1 MPRAVVEPVF
11 VSRQTAAEPEKQ
23 ARGKLPRGVFRIK
36 HPLEG
41 YYYYWQEGRSKPAG
55 QRSPIVR
62 LPDDPTSAAFREA
75 VSTARRLA
83 GVADVEDTI
92 PSRGQGYVY
101 FLVSGAY
108 VKIGFSTKPAGRLSA
123 LATGIGSD
131 IDAFVLIKGNRTLE
145 KRLHLVFRAHRTQGE
160 WFKRHAKIMKAVAAA
175 AIGELNVETP

>member
-1 MPRAVVEPVF
+1 MGRETVAPVF
-11 VSRQTAAEPEKQ
+11 VDRKTAADP
-23 ARGKLPRGVFRIK
+23 APRAKLPRGVFRIK

-55 QRSPIVR
+55 QRGPLVR

-75 VSTARRLA
+75 ISRARKDA
-83 GVADVEDTI
+83 GFADTDDIT
-92 PSRGQGYVY
+92 PQRGQGYVY

-123 LATGIGSD
+123 LATGVGSD

-145 KRLHLVFRAHRTQGE
+145 KRLHLIFRAHRTQGE
-160 WFKRHAKIMKAVAAA
+160 WFKRHAKVMKAVGAAA
-175 AIGELNVETP
+175 LGNLDVDAL